1 VEDSDE
7 FETIAGFVLELADS
21 VPQAGD
27 VFEREG
33 YRFRVQS
40 MRGRR
45 LSMLRVTA
53 PEPEEPQEQPE
64 ER

>member
-1 VEDSDE
+1 
-7 FETIAGFVLELADS
+7 
-21 VPQAGD
+21 
-27 VFEREG
+27 
-33 YRFRVQS
+33 